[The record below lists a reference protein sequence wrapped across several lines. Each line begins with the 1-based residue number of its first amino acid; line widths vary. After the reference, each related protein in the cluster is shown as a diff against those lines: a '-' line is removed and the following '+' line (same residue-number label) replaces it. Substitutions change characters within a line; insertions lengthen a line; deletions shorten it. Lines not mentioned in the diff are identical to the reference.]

1 MSKGALRQFRR
12 YERGLQAV
20 LEMAIYHCS
29 VSVISRSAGRSSCA
43 AAAYRAGE
51 KITDVRTGLTHDFTR
66 KGGVMY
72 SEILAP
78 AGSPV
83 WATNRAE
90 LWNHAEQREE
100 KSTRR
105 ATATT
110 AREFRLALPHE
121 LNLDEQIT
129 LTRAFGQYLVNNYG
143 VAVDFSIHAPD
154 KEGDD
159 RNFHVHMLIP
169 DRRITDAGFAG
180 KLRELSPQNGGRA
193 HIIAIREKWA
203 EIVNQRLE
211 RAGSMERVD
220 HRSYKSQCV
229 EREPT
234 KHLGA
239 AANALERRGEKTVR
253 GNFNRAAA
261 EINDIRAEIKALGEE
276 LHAAKLA
283 EIYEGKE
290 AAEIEAIEEADAG
303 TIIELITSNRSTF
316 TAQYVDTT
324 SDKASSS
331 IGFDQANTA
340 GPTTDLSYGAAALSE
355 QPRFDQQKSLE
366 PRKPSA
372 TKMTHE
378 ERIKEA
384 EANAKMKRDQRL
396 LLERDHPGQGRS
408 R

>member
-12 YERGLQAV
+12 YERGFQAV

-159 RNFHVHMLIP
+159 RNFHAHVLIT
-169 DRRITDAGFAG
+169 DRRITDAGFAD
-180 KLRELSPQNGGRA
+180 KVRELSPQNGGRA

-203 EIVNQRLE
+203 EIVNQHLE
-211 RAGSMERVD
+211 RAGSMKRVD

-234 KHLGA
+234 KHLGG
-239 AANALERRGEKTVR
+239 AANALERRGEKTER

-261 EINDIRAEIKALGEE
+261 EINAIRAEIKALGEE
-276 LHAAKLA
+276 LHADELA
-283 EIYEGKE
+283 EIYEGK
-290 AAEIEAIEEADAG
+290 ADAEIKAIEKGTDKGASVGGIDSAVMSGSLADSRRKVV
-303 TIIELITSNRSTF
+303 E
-316 TAQYVDTT
+316 
-324 SDKASSS
+324 
-331 IGFDQANTA
+331 
-340 GPTTDLSYGAAALSE
+340 LSE
-355 QPRFDQQKSLE
+355 QHKLDQQKATE
-366 PRKPSA
+366 TPKPSA

-378 ERIKEA
+378 ARIKES
-384 EANAKMKRDQRL
+384 EIKAKASRERRHM
-396 LLERDHPGQGRS
+396 LELDHPRPGRG